1 MRLRQPALRTRP
13 RARILFLLV
22 FTYLTC
28 VPSFAQST
36 SENTDAIRGIVI
48 NSVTREPIGRAL
60 VFSNDN
66 RFATWTNSEGR
77 FEFALAKAEATHDI
91 DRGRL
96 QSVVSNRPSL
106 LMARKPGFITGSNR
120 WENITN

>member
-36 SENTDAIRGIVI
+36 SENTDAIRGVVI

-60 VFSNDN
+60 VFSPDN
-66 RFATWTNSEGR
+66 RFATMTNSEGR
-77 FEFALAKAEATHDI
+77 FEFLLAKDESAAESGSEVSSLSSQGQRA
-91 DRGRL
+91 
-96 QSVVSNRPSL
+96 SNRPS
-106 LMARKPGFITGSNR
+106 RSR
-120 WENITN
+120 R